1 MRHLVR
7 QSFPIVSGAVLAL
20 SACSDKTPKP
30 DAAAAA
36 PPAAPAGGIPIEST
50 TFAPALAVDLS
61 TSTKAPSGL
70 YYKDLTVGTGAEVAA
85 GQKLSMKYTVWLA
98 NGTQVDAGTYS
109 YHLGAHEVIDGWD
122 LGAVGMKV
130 GGRRQLIVP
139 PALAYGP
146 GGSGAVPPNAVL
158 VFMVELLSAE

>member
-7 QSFPIVSGAVLAL
+7 QTFPIVSGFVLAL
-20 SACSDKTPKP
+20 AACSDKPAKP
-30 DAAAAA
+30 DSSA
-36 PPAAPAGGIPIEST
+36 PAPAPAGTPIEST
-50 TFAPALAVDLS
+50 SFAPALTVDLS

-98 NGTQVDAGTYS
+98 DGTQVDAGTYS
-109 YHLGAHEVIDGWD
+109 YRLGAHEVIDGWD

-130 GGRRQLIVP
+130 GGRRQLIIP

-158 VFMVELLSAE
+158 VFMVELLSVQ